1 MGLAVSRDRCLGTQQ
16 ATFSDGD
23 PRGASC
29 SALPVVRLRVVRP
42 PPLYLLD
49 LVFQMLQRHK
59 PCLPSCG
66 SAQDIIV
73 LESGTAFFCI
83 YRQGDTQPKFSP
95 EALCP
100 LGTLQIFQ
108 RPCLYSP
115 FRHLC

>member
-59 PCLPSCG
+59 PCPPVALLRTLLCLSLGQRFFVFTGKGTPNPS
-66 SAQDIIV
+66 SLLRLSV
-73 LESGTAFFCI
+73 
-83 YRQGDTQPKFSP
+83 P
-95 EALCP
+95 
-100 LGTLQIFQ
+100 
-108 RPCLYSP
+108 
-115 FRHLC
+115 